1 MKDPAVLLSESLT
14 PEQKGLLRELCEQ
27 LIDQGAE
34 RVTLE
39 PLYRIFLPPRL
50 NDPSLDLQT
59 AYSVIR
65 RFHNGTLNRKQG

>member
-14 PEQKGLLRELCEQ
+14 AEQKGLLRELCEE

-39 PLYRIFLPPRL
+39 PLYRVFLPPRL
-50 NDPSLDLQT
+50 HDPSLDLKKAQ
-59 AYSVIR
+59 SVIH
-65 RFHNGTLNRKQG
+65 RFHDGTLNKQRA